1 MFLRY
6 NELLDI
12 DDTDKKIIELLEH
25 NPEMTHSA
33 ISEKVNKSQPAVGA
47 RIIKLKRK
55 FLLSEIIGAEFD
67 KLDIKLARIDL
78 SVKNVEALWNRFKKC
93 PYIVNCFKLTG
104 KFNMLIEI
112 LAPNVTT
119 IEIFID
125 SCLRKDAGI
134 TDIHVN
140 YIIDSLRKY
149 VVPLSFEIEKYQDQG
164 CGQFCGSG
172 PLTSKDLE
180 LLLSEN

>member
-1 MFLRY
+1 MKY
-6 NELLDI
+6 NEILEI
-12 DDTDKKIIELLEH
+12 DDTDKKIIELLEK

-55 FLLSEIIGAEFD
+55 FLLSEVIGAEFN

-78 SVKNVEALWNRFKKC
+78 SVKNVEALWTKFRKC
-93 PYIVNCFKLTG
+93 PYIVNCFKITG

-112 LAPNVTT
+112 IAPNVTT
-119 IEIFID
+119 IEKFID
-125 SCLRKDAGI
+125 SCLRKDKAI
-134 TDIHVN
+134 VDIHVN

-149 VVPLSFEIEKYQDQG
+149 VVPLSFEIEKYQDSG
-164 CGQFCGSG
+164 CGYFCGDG
-172 PLTSKDLE
+172 PLNTKDLE
-180 LLLSEN
+180 VLLNGS